1 LITEGDRDASWNPF
15 IKSLSERSL
24 SRVTSE
30 GKGKDKRG
38 DFSILVGKLLTFEGP
53 TFMET
58 IMGAIRA
65 SPMGNAILKSQM
77 EKMAF

>member
-1 LITEGDRDASWNPF
+1 
-15 IKSLSERSL
+15 LSH
-24 SRVTSE
+24 VTSE
-30 GKGKDKRG
+30 GKGKDKKG
-38 DFSILVGKLLTFEGP
+38 DFSILVGELLTFESP

-65 SPMGNAILKSQM
+65 SPIENAILKSQM